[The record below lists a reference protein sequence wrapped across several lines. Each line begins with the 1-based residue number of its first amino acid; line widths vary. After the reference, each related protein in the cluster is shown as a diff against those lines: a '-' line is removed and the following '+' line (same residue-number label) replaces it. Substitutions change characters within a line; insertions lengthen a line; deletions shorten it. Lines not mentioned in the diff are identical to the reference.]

1 MLRRRARVPEKQ
13 AAAASTDTRK
23 RERMRYFVGITATVL
38 MLAFAGTALAA
49 DPTVRAYGGQGG
61 AIQRELQTPPRDRP
75 GRLPFT
81 GLDLGLLVGGGV
93 VLLLVGGSLWRLSSE
108 KA

>member
-1 MLRRRARVPEKQ
+1 MLRQRARVHGQ
-13 AAAASTDTRK
+13 LNAAASTNTRK
-23 RERMRYFVGITATVL
+23 RERMRHFVGMTAAVL
-38 MLAFAGTALAA
+38 TLAFAGTALAA

-61 AIQRELQTPPRDRP
+61 AIQRELQTPARD

-81 GLDLGLLVGGGV
+81 GLDLGLLVGGGM
-93 VLLLVGGSLWRLSSE
+93 VLVLVGGSLWRLSSE

>member
-1 MLRRRARVPEKQ
+1 MESPMLRHER
-13 AAAASTDTRK
+13 ASTNKGR
-23 RERMRYFVGITATVL
+23 RGRMRRLVVVIATVL
-38 MLAFAGTALAA
+38 VMAFAAPALAA

-61 AIQRELQTPPRDRP
+61 AIQRELQTPTRDRP

-93 VLLLVGGSLWRLSSE
+93 VLLLVGGSLWRLSRE

>member
-1 MLRRRARVPEKQ
+1 MLRRRARVHGQ
-13 AAAASTDTRK
+13 LNAAASTNTRK
-23 RERMRYFVGITATVL
+23 RERMRQFVGLTATVL
-38 MLAFAGTALAA
+38 TLAFAGTALAA

-61 AIQRELQTPPRDRP
+61 AIQRELQTPARDKP

-81 GLDLGLLVGGGV
+81 GLDLGLLVGGGM

>member
-1 MLRRRARVPEKQ
+1 MRKFVAI
-13 AAAASTDTRK
+13 AA
-23 RERMRYFVGITATVL
+23 TA
-38 MLAFAGTALAA
+38 LALTFAGTALAA

-61 AIQRELQTPPRDRP
+61 GIQGELQTPAQVKP

-81 GLDLGLLVGGGV
+81 GLDLGLLAGGGV
-93 VLLLVGGSLWRLSSE
+93 VLLLVGGSLWRLGRE

>member
-1 MLRRRARVPEKQ
+1 M
-13 AAAASTDTRK
+13 
-23 RERMRYFVGITATVL
+23 TAMVL
-38 MLAFAGTALAA
+38 TLAFAGTALAA

-93 VLLLVGGSLWRLSSE
+93 VLLLVGGRLWRLSSE

>member
-1 MLRRRARVPEKQ
+1 MIV
-13 AAAASTDTRK
+13 
-23 RERMRYFVGITATVL
+23 TVL
-38 MLAFAGTALAA
+38 VLAMATSALAA

-61 AIQRELQTPPRDRP
+61 AIQRELQTPTRDRP

-81 GLDLGLLVGGGV
+81 GLDLGLLAGGGT
-93 VLLLVGGSLWRLSSE
+93 VLLLVGGSLWRLGRE

>member
-1 MLRRRARVPEKQ
+1 MLRQRARVHGQ
-13 AAAASTDTRK
+13 LNAAASTNTRK
-23 RERMRYFVGITATVL
+23 RERMRHFVGMTATVL
-38 MLAFAGTALAA
+38 TLVFAGSALAA

-61 AIQRELQTPPRDRP
+61 AIQRELDPPKA

-81 GLDLGLLVGGGV
+81 GLDLGLLVGGGM
-93 VLLLVGGSLWRLSSE
+93 VLVLVGGSLWRLSSE

>member
-1 MLRRRARVPEKQ
+1 
-13 AAAASTDTRK
+13 
-23 RERMRYFVGITATVL
+23 MRYFVAMTAAVL
-38 MLAFAGTALAA
+38 ALAFAGTALAA

-61 AIQRELQTPPRDRP
+61 GIQGELQTPARAKP

-81 GLDLGLLVGGGV
+81 GLDLGLLAGGGM
-93 VLLLVGGSLWRLSSE
+93 VLLLVGGSLWRLGRE

>member
-1 MLRRRARVPEKQ
+1 MLRQRARVHGQ
-13 AAAASTDTRK
+13 RNAAASTNTRK
-23 RERMRYFVGITATVL
+23 RERMRHFVGMTALVL
-38 MLAFAGTALAA
+38 TLAFAGTALAA

-61 AIQRELQTPPRDRP
+61 AIQRELQTPPRAKA

-81 GLDLGLLVGGGV
+81 GLDLGLLVGGGM
-93 VLLLVGGSLWRLSSE
+93 VLVLVGGSLWRLSGE